1 MAWTDEKKQKAISLY
16 KDGNPTPQNS
26 AELVKQIADELEE
39 SPNGVR
45 LILTGAG
52 VYVKKEATTPAKSS
66 EGKSEGKS
74 SGGTR
79 VSKEA
84 QHEALKEQLRRLG
97 AEVDEDIISKLTG
110 KAAAYFSALLAK
122 LN

>member
-1 MAWTDEKKQKAISLY
+1 MAWTDEKKQKAIELY
-16 KDGNPTPQNS
+16 KEGNPTAQNS
-26 AELVKQIADELEE
+26 AELVKEIAEEIGE

-45 LILTGAG
+45 LILTNAG
-52 VYVKKEATTPAKSS
+52 VYVKKEAAPAKAS
-66 EGKSEGKS
+66 EASGEKKA

-84 QHEALKEQLRRLG
+84 QHAALTSELKRLG

-110 KAAAYFSALLAK
+110 KAAAYFSAILAK
-122 LN
+122 Q

>member
-16 KDGNPTPQNS
+16 KEGNPTAQNS
-26 AELVKQIADELEE
+26 AELVKEIADELQE

-45 LILTGAG
+45 LILSGAG
-52 VYVKKEATTPAKSS
+52 VYVKKEPAATTKTS
-66 EGKSEGKS
+66 EGKSEGKT

-84 QHEALKEQLRRLG
+84 QHEALKEQLRRVG
-97 AEVDEDIISKLTG
+97 AEVDEDIVSKLTG